1 MWSSDARV
9 VGVGWTKGGTMRRR
23 IVLVVLLGAA
33 AGSSP
38 AEAQAVPDEKAA
50 VLATFEV
57 LRQALNA
64 GNAQSFVDNVTDDF
78 MLLDMALFPVNGA
91 SR

>member
-1 MWSSDARV
+1 M
-9 VGVGWTKGGTMRRR
+9 
-23 IVLVVLLGAA
+23 
-33 AGSSP
+33 
-38 AEAQAVPDEKAA
+38 AA